1 MAASSPW
8 VGSLTPP
15 HQPAPPQPQV
25 TAAQAPLTSIETG
38 SRSELSASVVTETST
53 SLVPPAVALSD
64 LDPLKDQATEAL
76 ANTRNQ
82 TSAADAVA
90 DSAWTLADNELRIQ
104 TEVSKTML
112 PMVIN
117 PEADKILRA
126 TLRNLLPP
134 GTKVTL
140 LPGTASASAAKKPRP
155 ARSGSAQA
163 KALEHPVVQQAQR
176 LFDAEIRTVIDLRE
190 N

>member
-1 MAASSPW
+1 MPTPPQQPTPTTPEAPSLAPPPNPAPTPTPADQTQSPVASSMAALSPRE
-8 VGSLTPP
+8 GSA
-15 HQPAPPQPQV
+15 HQPTP
-25 TAAQAPLTSIETG
+25 
-38 SRSELSASVVTETST
+38 
-53 SLVPPAVALSD
+53 D
-64 LDPLKDQATEAL
+64 NLDALKDQTTEAL

-82 TSAADAVA
+82 TSAADALA
-90 DSAWTLADNELRIQ
+90 DAAWTLADNELRIQ
-104 TEVSKTML
+104 TELSKTML

-126 TLRNLLPP
+126 TLRNLLPL

-140 LPGTASASAAKKPRP
+140 LPGTASASTAKKTRP

-190 N
+190 GN